1 MTFYVVAGSRAGTV
15 FNDLDKAKQHLRS
28 FGGDS
33 IKIFSSYADAL
44 SFTAGGGSPSS
55 AGLRSG
61 LQSGPVPEVHVSI
74 SDLVGSEIGPL
85 TFQLRLQ
92 VEGAEARVLSWQAP
106 AEVQNVVLAE
116 VLLLKE
122 IMGQFPRNRL
132 RLQSP
137 RPNLGQLLKM
147 HSQTPFVAADPH
159 QQLMVEVLDRLL
171 STGSEVM
178 A

>member
-1 MTFYVVAGSRAGTV
+1 MTFYVVAGSRSGTV
-15 FNDLDKAKQHLRS
+15 FNDLDKAKLHLRS

-44 SFTAGGGSPSS
+44 SFTAGTGSPPS

-61 LQSGPVPEVHVSI
+61 LQAGPMPEVQLSI
-74 SDLVGSEIGPL
+74 SDVPSVAPGPV

-92 VEGAEARVLSWQAP
+92 VEASEPRILSWQAP
-106 AEVQNVVLAE
+106 ADVQNVVLAE

-122 IMGQFPRNRL
+122 IMGQFPRSRL
-132 RLQSP
+132 RLHSP

-147 HSQTPFVAADPH
+147 HAQTPFVATDPH

-171 STGSEVM
+171 STSSEIL